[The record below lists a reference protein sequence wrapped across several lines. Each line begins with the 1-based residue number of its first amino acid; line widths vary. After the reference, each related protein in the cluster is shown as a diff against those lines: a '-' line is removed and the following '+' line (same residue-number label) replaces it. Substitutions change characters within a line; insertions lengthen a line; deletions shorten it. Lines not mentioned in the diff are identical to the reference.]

1 MQLVVGIA
9 WDLVW
14 LSKHGTGSEEG
25 TNWMICV
32 LLLARHAMLY
42 TQELRD
48 QSQAAKTAEME
59 MEMKKLFVM
68 PSCTKMRFA
77 VTPVCPEFL
86 NLTRIHAST
95 AVSSFAPSHTMKGL
109 FPPSSNDSFFEH

>member
-1 MQLVVGIA
+1 MYAFYSRWVRWVKPFLSVTGTTQLVVGIA

-48 QSQAAKTAEME
+48 QSQAAKTAETE
-59 MEMKKLFVM
+59 NKE
-68 PSCTKMRFA
+68 
-77 VTPVCPEFL
+77 
-86 NLTRIHAST
+86 
-95 AVSSFAPSHTMKGL
+95 G
-109 FPPSSNDSFFEH
+109 